1 MGSTL
6 LILELV
12 MLVEL
17 DVLSVLLPLLAQL
30 VIPDI
35 NLMILVSVK
44 LVPPDVPP
52 VPETVW
58 DYVPSVPTQITCLLL
73 EEMVVYV
80 IQEVLLMEF
89 VLTMVLVLMILV
101 VP

>member
-1 MGSTL
+1 VILALLPPFVQHVQPTTL

-17 DVLSVLLPLLAQL
+17 DVMSVLLPLLAHL
-30 VIPDI
+30 VNQHT

-58 DYVPSVPTQITCLLL
+58 DYVPSVSTHQT
-73 EEMVVYV
+73 
-80 IQEVLLMEF
+80 
-89 VLTMVLVLMILV
+89 
-101 VP
+101 